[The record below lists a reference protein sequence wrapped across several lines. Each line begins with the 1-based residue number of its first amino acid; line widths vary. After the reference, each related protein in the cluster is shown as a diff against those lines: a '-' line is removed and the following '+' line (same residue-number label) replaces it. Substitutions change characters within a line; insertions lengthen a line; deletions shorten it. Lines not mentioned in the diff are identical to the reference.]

1 MHRDPSTT
9 IRGRFGG
16 LAFVLVTLASAGA
29 HAQPTPPPAGP
40 APALAAPP
48 PPVTVSQIAGPEA
61 TPEEKEATTAPSPL
75 GFIERLPDT
84 AYPSYPIRGIYGGS
98 LWRTFHGLQ
107 WPYTPKT
114 GIGVSG
120 DVWADAGYEHVQ
132 IGAPNESSA
141 GYLVQQS
148 RAVLRATPTWTN
160 GRYFVQGQVELVG
173 TNNTQSQT
181 PVAVTTDD
189 VWARIGAWNQ
199 WDIQVGRFQQWEI
212 YHVGLGL
219 DLYTQERNGA
229 VLQNDG
235 AANVPPQIYVVADS
249 PDLRPTGIG
258 QAAVHLYPTRY
269 LRFELAGEFGNQP
282 QNALGQNTAAQMSGS
297 PAPPAQNILAIRPVG
312 VFDLGWL
319 KVKAGGIYET
329 AHDVTDSGNGSRT
342 SRGFGGAVQVVGDPY
357 VEFGVNGSYG
367 LLDVYSSQNGSYDA
381 AQSTT
386 TYSLGPFANAQPFP
400 KVVPDLLVGAG
411 YNYTYEQN
419 QLFSTVLNRFGKFRQ
434 QQAFFAVQYYLWRQV
449 FIKGVLG
456 YAKGDVA
463 ATPTPPLYSNEM
475 WSGRLRLE
483 YLF

>member
-1 MHRDPSTT
+1 MNRNRNQSTT
-9 IRGRFGG
+9 FLARIAGGFAG
-16 LAFVLVTLASAGA
+16 LAFSFVALVPNTA

-40 APALAAPP
+40 APAPAAPP

-61 TPEEKEATTAPSPL
+61 TPEENAATTAPSPL

-84 AYPSYPIRGIYGGS
+84 AYPSSPIRGIYGGS
-98 LWRTFHGLQ
+98 LWREFHGLQ
-107 WPYTPKT
+107 WPYYPKT

-120 DVWADAGYEHVQ
+120 DLWTDTGYEHVNV
-132 IGAPNESSA
+132 GAPGESSA

-173 TNNTQSQT
+173 NNNTQSAN
-181 PVAVTTDD
+181 PVAATTDD
-189 VWARIGAWNQ
+189 VWARVGAWNQ
-199 WDIQVGRFQQWEI
+199 WDLQVGRFQQWEI
-212 YHVGLGL
+212 YHLGLGL

-229 VLQNDG
+229 VLQNDT
-235 AANVPPQIYVVADS
+235 AVTPPQIYVVADS
-249 PDLRPTGIG
+249 PDRRPTGIG
-258 QAAVHLYPTRY
+258 QAAFHLYPTRY

-282 QNALGQNTAAQMSGS
+282 QNAVEQNTIG
-297 PAPPAQNILAIRPVG
+297 IRPVG

-329 AHDVTDSGNGSRT
+329 AHDVSDSGKGSQT
-342 SRGFGGAVQVVGDPY
+342 SRGFGGAVQVVANPY
-357 VEFGVNGSYG
+357 AEFGFNASYG
-367 LLDVYSSQNGSYDA
+367 LVDKYLSTDGTYDA
-381 AQSTT
+381 AGSTT
-386 TYSLGPFANAQPFP
+386 SYSLGPFANAAPLP
-400 KVVPDLLVGAG
+400 KIAPDLLVGAG

-456 YAKGDVA
+456 YAKADMAG
-463 ATPTPPLYSNEM
+463 TPGPPLYSNEM